1 MRDVWKLITKR
12 IIGGIWKKVAEIVLG
27 DYGECIQAKA
37 DKMKDTWYQ
46 DSDGTWKKLPY
57 KEMLSFFLNVW
68 LQVHSF

>member
-1 MRDVWKLITKR
+1 MEIDYKKDNS
-12 IIGGIWKKVAEIVLG
+12 GIWKKVAEIVLG

-46 DSDGTWKKLPY
+46 DSDGTHGRNSPIR
-57 KEMLSFFLNVW
+57 EMLSFFLNVW